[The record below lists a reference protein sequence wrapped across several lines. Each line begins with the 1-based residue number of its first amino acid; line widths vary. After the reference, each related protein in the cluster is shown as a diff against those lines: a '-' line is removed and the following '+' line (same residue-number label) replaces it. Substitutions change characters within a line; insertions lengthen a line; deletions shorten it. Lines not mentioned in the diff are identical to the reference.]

1 MTMYTYMDAHRHI
14 DVNMRIHADAK
25 KSASAI
31 MSLCRFMHVLYKS
44 YSGTQVQMLYLRVW
58 LARVNLAPKLLILL
72 HTNTHTHTRPLCIQI
87 VDAQPIRRTINYDY
101 HC

>member
-1 MTMYTYMDAHRHI
+1 MSMYTYMDTQHI
-14 DVNMRIHADAK
+14 DVNVRIHADAK

-31 MSLCRFMHVLYKS
+31 MSLCRFMHVLYRS

-72 HTNTHTHTRPLCIQI
+72 HTNKHI
-87 VDAQPIRRTINYDY
+87 
-101 HC
+101 HCASRLSMHN